1 MIWVDWVILA
11 IIGISALISLM
22 RGFVREAMS
31 LAAWVAAYLFA
42 KAFYEPASLWLEP
55 HIDTNSLRLGVAWA
69 ALFVGVLVVAGII
82 NHLIGKMFDKAG
94 LSGIDRLLGMAFGA
108 LRGVLIVAL
117 IVLGLKQFT
126 PLPKDKWWG
135 ESTLIPHM
143 ETIAQWSYDKLG
155 EVVPELKDDEPPS
168 DSDQKLDEL
177 KKEAVKKVISEQL
190 DKSADE
196 PKGAY

>member
-22 RGFVREAMS
+22 RGFIREALS
-31 LAAWVAAYLFA
+31 LAAWIAAYLLA
-42 KAFYEPASLWLEP
+42 KAFYEPVSVWLEP
-55 HIDTNSLRLGVAWA
+55 HIDTNSIRLGVAWGA
-69 ALFVGVLVVAGII
+69 IFVSVLVVTGII
-82 NHLIGKMFDKAG
+82 NHLIGKMVDKAG

-126 PLPKDKWWG
+126 PIPKDKWWG

-143 ETIAQWSYDKLG
+143 EMIAQWSYDKLG
-155 EVVPELKDDEPPS
+155 EVVPELKDEKPQSES
-168 DSDQKLDEL
+168 DKKLDEL
-177 KKEAVKKVISEQL
+177 KQEVIKKAISEQL
-190 DKSADE
+190 DKPADE
-196 PKGAY
+196 PEGSY